1 MVAMVGTGLK
11 IEADQMERL
20 KVLMAADRRSLGFLV
35 RDAITMYLDSR
46 RNEINELKRQKGKKK
61 KTKAVPRIDSG
72 TF

>member
-1 MVAMVGTGLK
+1 MVAMVGTGVK
-11 IEADQMERL
+11 IEAEQMERL

-46 RNEINELKRQKGKKK
+46 RNEINELKRQKKKK
-61 KTKAVPRIDSG
+61 AKAVPRIDSG